1 MSDVEGLF
9 NQGIEALQRG
19 DMDRAATSF
28 GTAFTR
34 DPNFAPAYNGLGLV
48 LMTLGAMPEALER
61 YDTAIRIA
69 PEYTSPYINRAIV
82 LRALGKPEDALASVD
97 RAIVLAPDNP
107 NAHSNR
113 ASILTELNRPAA
125 AVASYDRTLEIN
137 PSYRHARGLRL
148 LNKLH
153 ICDWTNIAA
162 DLTDLAARIDRGEH
176 ASPPWPLILL
186 LDRPDCQRK
195 MAEAFIASDVRE
207 NPSLGPLPKRPRP
220 ERIKLGYY
228 SWDFYRH
235 ATAHLIA
242 ELFERHDRAKFE
254 VTAFSWGPQT
264 DDDMQKRL
272 KVGVDH
278 FIDVADKDP
287 AAIAHMSRE
296 REIDIAIDL
305 KGITLGH
312 RLGIFSYRAA
322 PIQVHYLGYPHTTGA
337 PYIDYF
343 IADDTIIPE
352 THRQFYTEQVV
363 ALPNCYQ
370 VNDSHRKAS
379 NSTFTRA
386 DLDLPNEGF
395 VFCALNN
402 NFKILPPAFDSW
414 MRILTAVPGSVL
426 WLLDDLDIV
435 KTNLRK
441 EARARGVD
449 PERLVFAPRVKSEEH
464 LARLKSAGLFL
475 DAWPCNAHTTAS
487 DALWVGLPVL
497 TFPGNTFTSR
507 VASSLVKAV
516 GMPELI
522 MSSQAEYEATAI
534 ALATDPPR
542 LQALKDK
549 LIANRATAPLFDT
562 ETFTRSFEAALL
574 KMVDTYYAAKV

>member
-9 NQGIEALQRG
+9 SQGIDAFQRG
-19 DMDRAATSF
+19 DMDRAATCF

-48 LMTLGAMPEALER
+48 LMSLGAMPEALER
-61 YDTAIRIA
+61 YETAIRLA
-69 PEYTSPYINRAIV
+69 PDFASPYINRGIV
-82 LRALGKPEDALASVD
+82 LRALGKPQEALESLD
-97 RAIVLAPDNP
+97 RAIRLMPDNP

-113 ASILTELNRPAA
+113 ASILTELSQFVP
-125 AVASYDRTLEIN
+125 AVAAFDRTLEIN
-137 PSYRHARGLRL
+137 PNYRHARGLRL
-148 LNKLH
+148 LNKVQM
-153 ICDWTNIAA
+153 CDWTNLEA
-162 DLTDLAARIDRGEH
+162 DLADLAARIDRGEH
-176 ASPPWPLILL
+176 ASPPWALIPL

-195 MAEAFIASDVRE
+195 MAEAYIASDMRE
-207 NPSLGPLPKRPRP
+207 NPSLGPLRKRPRP
-220 ERIKLGYY
+220 ERIKIGYF
-228 SWDFYRH
+228 SWDFHRH

-242 ELFERHDRAKFE
+242 ELFERHDRSKFE
-254 VTAFSWGPQT
+254 ITAFSWGPRT
-264 DDDMQKRL
+264 DDDMQRRL
-272 KVGVDH
+272 KAGVDH
-278 FIDVADKDP
+278 FIEVADKGP
-287 AAIAHMSRE
+287 GEIARLSRE
-296 REIDIAIDL
+296 REIDIAVDL

-312 RLGIFSYRAA
+312 RLGIFSFRAA
-322 PIQVHYLGYPHTTGA
+322 PIQVHYLGYPHTIGA
-337 PYIDYF
+337 PYIDYL

-352 THRQFYTEQVV
+352 THRQFYRETVV
-363 ALPNCYQ
+363 TLPGSYQ
-370 VNDSHRKAS
+370 VNDSRRKTSDS
-379 NSTFTRA
+379 NFGRA
-386 DLDLPNEGF
+386 DLDLPEEGF

-402 NFKILPPAFDSW
+402 NFKILPPTFDSW
-414 MRILTAVPGSVL
+414 MRILAAVPGSIL
-426 WLLDDLDIV
+426 WLLDDSDII
-435 KTNLRK
+435 KNNLRK
-441 EARARGVD
+441 AARARGVD

-475 DAWPCNAHTTAS
+475 DSWPCNAHTTAS

-534 ALATDPPR
+534 ALANDPAR

-562 ETFTRSFEAALL
+562 ELFTRNFEAALL
-574 KMVDTYYAAKV
+574 KMVDTYYEKA